1 MGTVTDICD
10 TPLTGDLNGVLASF
24 SLFCLPPAQSCHS
37 RELTL
42 HTRDCNLDAGD
53 CFKGKP
59 FGNLYSKMS
68 PRFLLTGNLLNQFLG
83 LQGPAENT
91 SFRLMGRML
100 QTATFTEWP
109 SLTSVTLSHQ
119 KTKLKINYNLR

>member
-53 CFKGKP
+53 YFKGKP

-83 LQGPAENT
+83 LQGPAENI
-91 SFRLMGRML
+91 FQVDG
-100 QTATFTEWP
+100 QNATNRH
-109 SLTSVTLSHQ
+109 LHGVALSHFCNIISSEN
-119 KTKLKINYNLR
+119 KT